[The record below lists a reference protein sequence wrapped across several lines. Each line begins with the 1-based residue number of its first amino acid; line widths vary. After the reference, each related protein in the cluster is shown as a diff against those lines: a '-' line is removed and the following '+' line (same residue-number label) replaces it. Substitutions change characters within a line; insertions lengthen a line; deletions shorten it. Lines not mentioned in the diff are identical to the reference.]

1 MAEDGSLILHDP
13 DPLSDHG
20 FNPLITVTRDQQ
32 DIGHIITQDHHDTS
46 LLNPE
51 DHQVVPLNTEDHQ
64 AVPLNTQDYRGALV
78 STDDSLIIGQEFPD
92 VETCRR
98 TLKEIAIALHFDLRI
113 VKSDRSRFIAKC
125 SKVGCPWRVHV
136 AKCPGVPTFTIRT
149 LHGEHTCEG
158 VQNLHHQQATVG
170 WVARSVEARVRD
182 NPRYKPKEI
191 LQDIRE
197 QHGVAV
203 SYMQAWRGKER
214 SMAALHG
221 TFEEGYFYLPAYCEQ
236 IRATNPGSIALVY
249 ATGAENCFH
258 RLFISYRASIY
269 GFLQACRPLLELD
282 RADLKG
288 KYLGTLLCAS
298 AIDADDALF
307 PLAFAIVD
315 SESDE
320 NWMWFLSELRKLL
333 GVNTD
338 KMPVLTVLSERNRGM
353 VEAVETH
360 FPTAFHGFCLRH
372 VSESFRDEFK
382 NTKLVNIFWNAVY
395 ALTSAE
401 FESKIA
407 EMMEIQDV
415 SSWFHLYPANLW
427 AVAYFEGVRYGH
439 FTLGITELLYNWALE
454 GHELPIVQM
463 MEHIREQ
470 LATWFESRRNIGMSW
485 TSVLVPSAEKLIV
498 EAIADSR
505 CYQVLRAN
513 KVEFEIVSSERTN
526 IVDIQSCCCSCRR
539 WQIYGIPCA
548 HAAAA
553 LLSCGEDV
561 RLYAQECFS
570 IRKYREA
577 YSQFIHPIP
586 DRTQWKDL
594 CEGTGGA
601 SGKAG
606 IIIRPPKTRRPP
618 GRPKKKVLKLES
630 LKRPKKVVQCGR
642 CHLLGHSQKKCT
654 MQVAQFE
661 NSEKCTMQVAQF
673 ENSEKCPMQVTQFE
687 NPLMG

>member
-1 MAEDGSLILHDP
+1 MDQHQLSIQEQNIMHQMHIPIQEQDLVVTDYSL
-13 DPLSDHG
+13 
-20 FNPLITVTRDQQ
+20 
-32 DIGHIITQDHHDTS
+32 
-46 LLNPE
+46 
-51 DHQVVPLNTEDHQ
+51 
-64 AVPLNTQDYRGALV
+64 A
-78 STDDSLIIGQEFPD
+78 IGQEFPD

-98 TLKEIAIALHFDLRI
+98 SLKDIAIAMHFDLRI

-125 SKVGCPWRVHV
+125 SKEGCPWRIHV
-136 AKCPGVPTFTIRT
+136 AKCPGVPTFSVRT
-149 LHGEHTCEG
+149 LHGEHTCGG
-158 VQNLHHQQATVG
+158 VQNFHHQQATVG
-170 WVARSVEARVRD
+170 WVARSVEDRVRN
-182 NPRYKPKEI
+182 NPQYKPKEI

-214 SMAALHG
+214 SMAAVHG
-221 TFEEGYFYLPAYCEQ
+221 TFEEGYRHLPAYCEQ
-236 IRATNPGSIALVY
+236 IRRTNPGSIALVY
-249 ATGAENCFH
+249 ATGQENCFH
-258 RLFISYRASIY
+258 RLFVSYRASIY

-282 RADLKG
+282 RAHLKG

-298 AIDADDALF
+298 AIDADDTLF
-307 PLAFAIVD
+307 PLAFAVVD

-333 GVNTD
+333 GMNTD
-338 KMPVLTVLSERNRGM
+338 KMPILTILSERQKGV

-360 FPTAFHGFCLRH
+360 FPSAYHAFCLRY
-372 VSESFRDEFK
+372 VSENFRDEFK
-382 NTKLVNIFWNAVY
+382 NTKLVNLFWSAVY

-401 FESKIA
+401 FEARVA
-407 EMMEIQDV
+407 EMMEVQDV
-415 SSWFHLYPANLW
+415 MPWFRLFPPNLW

-439 FTLGITELLYNWALE
+439 FTLGVTELLYSWALE

-470 LATWFESRRNIGMSW
+470 LTAWFHERRNIGMSMQ
-485 TSVLVPSAEKLIV
+485 SVLVPSAEKVIS
-498 EAIADSR
+498 EAVADSR

-526 IVDIQSCCCSCRR
+526 IVDIQSRCCSCRR
-539 WQIYGIPCA
+539 WQIYGLPCA

-570 IRKYREA
+570 IRNYCET
-577 YSQFIHPIP
+577 YSQIINPIP
-586 DRTQWKDL
+586 DRSLWKEL
-594 CEGTGGA
+594 AEGTEGA
-601 SGKAG
+601 KRD

-618 GRPKKKVLKLES
+618 GRPKKKVLRIES
-630 LKRPKKVVQCGR
+630 LKRPKKLVQCGR

-654 MQVAQFE
+654 MSV
-661 NSEKCTMQVAQF
+661 
-673 ENSEKCPMQVTQFE
+673 
-687 NPLMG
+687 